1 MQGMSLDPRSLTYP
15 QTLPCTRMRQLAFI
29 ALRKYLRLSAVY
41 GEWSGGTGGTAFVND
56 ITPISD
62 TDRIGLI

>member
-1 MQGMSLDPRSLTYP
+1 
-15 QTLPCTRMRQLAFI
+15 MRQLAFI